1 MLSGS
6 LSATGLVGTSSFQVS
21 GGNSTNPTYYIA
33 SAPISADSVY
43 TGTVSST
50 DDANAYLL
58 FDTETNASGTVFYPF
73 NGDSVFKPDVQ
84 IPEINAS
91 ISGGELSSV
100 TATYHTAT
108 FSSSKTKFGD
118 APEIV
123 FYDADFNESAEV
135 TAAITSGQITSFSI
149 DNNGSGYQS
158 APEVK
163 VIAGPHFVKISD
175 NNNPYNGRV
184 FLITDNNK
192 TRLNI
197 DRSRLANGESTNIS
211 TYFPDGTQIEIIPAA
226 TLGSLSGLSY
236 TKSRQIGQLG
246 SQVVLIGYTFG
257 MCFMEDIA
265 PTFSLAKHMSPTGMV
280 RGGIQK
286 TAHLLE
292 SSIIP
297 SFILTKHLL

>member
-1 MLSGS
+1 M
-6 LSATGLVGTSSFQVS
+6 S

-226 TLGSLSGLSY
+226 TLGSLFGTLLHQIPANWSTGLPSSADWIY
-236 TKSRQIGQLG
+236 IWD
-246 SQVVLIGYTFG
+246 VLYGGYR
-257 MCFMEDIA
+257 
-265 PTFSLAKHMSPTGMV
+265 PTFPLKTHESYGYGQGWYSKDSTSA
-280 RGGIQK
+280 GILDPC
-286 TAHLLE
+286 HL
-292 SSIIP
+292 S
-297 SFILTKHLL
+297 